1 MSTINL
7 FPLRHH
13 AGPDGLR
20 LNSNLCTVFSE
31 ADMCCEFFIGP
42 VQDDEGNLVIFFEG
56 CYFNRRRGRSY
67 FMFNFMVTSDGGL
80 TTAGYSIAIIAGI
93 VLFLAAIYFA
103 GIQRNRSL
111 LQGSLCSV
119 LWQWRL
125 LLLLLI

>member
-56 CYFNRRRGRSY
+56 CYSIE
-67 FMFNFMVTSDGGL
+67 DEGGL
-80 TTAGYSIAIIAGI
+80 ILCLTLWLQVTAG
-93 VLFLAAIYFA
+93 
-103 GIQRNRSL
+103 
-111 LQGSLCSV
+111 
-119 LWQWRL
+119 
-125 LLLLLI
+125 